1 MVVFERRANDMPTYN
16 QYGNYPYG
24 NPYQPYGVNP
34 NMYQNNGYAQQMPQQ
49 QQPQFQPM
57 QQPQTSYLPLTFT
70 SGLVGAKSFIVAP
83 NQTVFLKDSDE
94 GSNLLFEKR
103 ADQNGRYTL
112 KVYELNEIK
121 VDDIG
126 KPKEVFKNPEVQI
139 TKEDMQHF
147 ATKDDL
153 IALQRVFEV
162 QMNNLSTLIQKGS
175 KNGKNF
181 VKDSEKNE

>member
-1 MVVFERRANDMPTYN
+1 MPNYN

-24 NPYQPYGVNP
+24 MPYQSYGMNP
-34 NMYQNNGYAQQMPQQ
+34 NYQNNYGNQMPQQ
-49 QQPQFQPM
+49 YQTM

-70 SGLVGAKSFIVAP
+70 SGLVGAKAFIVSP

-94 GSNLLFEKR
+94 GSNILFEKS

-112 KVYELNEIK
+112 RAYELNEIK

-126 KPKEVFKNPEVQI
+126 KAKQPIQTQSQI
-139 TKEDMQHF
+139 TKEDIQYF

-153 IALQRVFEV
+153 IALQRVLES
-162 QMNNLSTLIQKGS
+162 QMNNLSSLIQKGS
-175 KNGKNF
+175 KNGKNNNYGA
-181 VKDSEKNE
+181 KDVNSNE

>member
-1 MVVFERRANDMPTYN
+1 MPNYN
-16 QYGNYPYG
+16 NYYGNYPYG
-24 NPYQPYGVNP
+24 NLYQPYGTNP
-34 NMYQNNGYAQQMPQQ
+34 GYQNNNYGQPQSQ
-49 QQPQFQPM
+49 PQQPQFQPM

-83 NQTVFLKDSDE
+83 NQTVFLKDSDDN
-94 GSNLLFEKR
+94 SNLLFEKS

-112 KVYELNEIK
+112 RAYELNEIK

-126 KPKEVFKNPEVQI
+126 KPKQPIQAQPQI
-139 TKEDMQHF
+139 TKEDIQYF

-153 IALQRVFEV
+153 IALQRVLET

-175 KNGKNF
+175 KNGKNNYNL
-181 VKDSEKNE
+181 KDGEKNE

>member
-1 MVVFERRANDMPTYN
+1 MPNYN
-16 QYGNYPYG
+16 NYYGGYPYG
-24 NPYQPYGVNP
+24 NPYQPYGVN
-34 NMYQNNGYAQQMPQQ
+34 QNGGYAQQPQQ
-49 QQPQFQPM
+49 QQPQPQFQPI

-83 NQTVFLKDSDE
+83 NQTVFLKDSDD
-94 GSNLLFEKR
+94 GSNLLFEKS

-112 KVYELNEIK
+112 RAYELNEVK

-126 KPKEVFKNPEVQI
+126 KPKQPIQPQQPQI
-139 TKEDMQHF
+139 TKEDIQFF

-153 IALQRVFEV
+153 IALQRVLET

-175 KNGKNF
+175 KNGKNNYNL
-181 VKDSEKNE
+181 KDGEKNE

>member
-1 MVVFERRANDMPTYN
+1 MPNYN

-24 NPYQPYGVNP
+24 NIYQPYGVNQ
-34 NMYQNNGYAQQMPQQ
+34 NYQNNYGSQM
-49 QQPQFQPM
+49 QQPQMFQQQN

-94 GSNLLFEKR
+94 GSNLLFEKS

-112 KVYELNEIK
+112 RAYELNEIK

-126 KPKEVFKNPEVQI
+126 KQKQPIQTQPQI
-139 TKEDMQHF
+139 TKEDIQYF

-153 IALQRVFEV
+153 IALQRVLET